1 MKINVRIVPRNQGR
15 SSRALTYRERRYVQ
29 EALKE
34 FIEVPLEGFLDEI
47 AEEFQSEVL
56 TGSTGVTITRRIWSE
71 WNLTMQIGEDLWELG
86 VDIMFDRPSMKLSVK
101 TFPSKQPLDRVV
113 VDLVV
118 DVSVDTDVL
127 LGVAA

>member
-1 MKINVRIVPRNQGR
+1 M
-15 SSRALTYRERRYVQ
+15 
-29 EALKE
+29 
-34 FIEVPLEGFLDEI
+34 
-47 AEEFQSEVL
+47 
-56 TGSTGVTITRRIWSE
+56 
-71 WNLTMQIGEDLWELG
+71 TMQIGEDLWELG